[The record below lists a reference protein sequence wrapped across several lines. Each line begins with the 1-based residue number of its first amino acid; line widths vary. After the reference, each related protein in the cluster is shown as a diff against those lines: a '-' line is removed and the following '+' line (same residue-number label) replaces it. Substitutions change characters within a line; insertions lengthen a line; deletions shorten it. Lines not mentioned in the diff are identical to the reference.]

1 MRIIN
6 KIKQF
11 SKNQKEL
18 LALHG
23 PKVRFQHFLK
33 KNKRILIKIS
43 FFFRNKLIFIFGF
56 LRSLKYEDFQISST
70 NFKKISPYYN
80 FQKELELFIF
90 VDHTLTC
97 GVNTG
102 VQRIVRGLSKSL
114 STHKNIVF
122 VEWNEANKT
131 FYSISDSKRKSL
143 LSKFNYSD
151 KINTSEPLNSGHI
164 EIKPNPML
172 SSWLIVPEVPYL
184 GNKSVR
190 LSDILKSAAKL
201 RLKTGA
207 LFYDATPIIDKSF
220 IKESVKNHSA
230 YMRSLNLFDLVFP
243 ISKFSSGYLA
253 SFLSFDQNIIQT
265 SIRTIEIPSE
275 NIICS
280 ANKRSKKAII
290 KEPYVLSVGSI
301 TPHKNSLLLTEA
313 FDLLSTNTNFSKFKL
328 VFVGNIDPS
337 ISRKFS
343 NALKQNPN
351 IIYLGNIDDEKLTNL
366 YQNSLFTIFPSTS
379 EGYGLP
385 IIESLKFN
393 KPCICFNQG
402 APFEVAQKG
411 GCLPVDTTDSIKL
424 SEAIKLLFLDEQL
437 RDNLIKQTKK
447 INFINWEDYTN
458 NLLNEC
464 KISDQPNIGNIY
476 YWVDHTARYPSNTGI
491 QRVVRMLAKSL
502 IANKFNLIPV
512 IWDAKGK
519 KLIEAP
525 ISAKKNISKYNGPL
539 SSGWKKF
546 PNTSFKENDWF
557 LCSELTHEHSSLIVK
572 FCKHHSLRMAWI
584 FYDAI
589 PMKVKEFYN
598 DEVTKNHEEY
608 MKIFSRVNKVLSIS
622 NTSNNDLLN
631 FLTSKNIDSY
641 ELDKKILPVVLPGEF
656 LQKRN
661 IDIKKLVRKNNK
673 NTINILCVGTV
684 EPRKNH
690 LNLIKAI
697 KLLNSKSASKII
709 FTIAGNSPY
718 IDLEEQVLSELQ
730 DVPNSTWV
738 NSPSDPDLQKLYE
751 ESTFTVYPSIEEGFG
766 LPILESIW
774 NGKPCICSNES
785 AMGEVA
791 KEGGCLTADVKSP
804 KSLCR
809 AMMTLINNTDKYNE
823 LVQESV
829 NRNFKSWNEYSN
841 EIIYHLNNERN
852 LPSTIQKFDVAP
864 NKTIFNTL
872 KNLQPNPILS
882 ICISTFNRAKFLD
895 VTLRHLFKLI
905 PENSTD
911 IEIIVCDNA
920 SFDNTSEV
928 VKPFLYRDDFLYS
941 RNKENV
947 GMVGN
952 LYESA
957 ILASGEY
964 IWLIGDDDL
973 IGLDTINKIKNIIT
987 SNFGISLLYL
997 NYSYT
1002 NESKYSTSKVDKI
1015 IKTSIPV
1022 VEPSS
1027 DSKDYI
1033 YNICAKSGNI
1043 FTGIYCI
1050 IFRKDHAIKTF
1061 SQNIEGRPFSSM
1073 LTSIPTTYYILNNMM
1088 NEKAYW
1094 VGSPS
1099 ITVNLNVSWKKY
1111 APVWILARLPEAI
1124 SMAKRYGAS
1133 PDIDKWLDDLVP
1145 HVIYWFKFIFKKKAY
1160 KESDLI
1166 SIRNLINTFKKIPR
1180 FNDVVFEMKDIYK
1193 QAYKNGHPISI
1204 EQPSV
1209 IFGYLEDNK

>member
-11 SKNQKEL
+11 LKNQREL

-23 PKVRFQHFLK
+23 YKVRFQHFLK
-33 KNKRILIKIS
+33 KILRILIRA
-43 FFFRNKLIFIFGF
+43 FKLPGDTLNF
-56 LRSLKYEDFQISST
+56 LFQSLKNLEYETFQKKGIY
-70 NFKKISPYYN
+70 KKISPYYN
-80 FQKELELFIF
+80 FQGELELFIF
-90 VDHTLTC
+90 VDHTLSC

-114 STHKNIVF
+114 STHKNIIF
-122 VEWNEANKT
+122 VEWNEVNKT
-131 FYSISDSKRKSL
+131 FYSISDTKRESL
-143 LSKFNYSD
+143 LNTFSYLD
-151 KINTSEPLNSGHI
+151 KINTTQPLNSGLK

-184 GNKSVR
+184 GNKRVL
-190 LSDILKSAAKL
+190 LSDIFKSATKL
-201 RLKTGA
+201 SLKTAA
-207 LFYDATPIIDKSF
+207 LFYDATPISDRSF
-220 IKESVKNHSA
+220 SSESAGNHSV
-230 YMRSLNLFDLVFP
+230 YMKSLNMFDLVFP
-243 ISKFSSGYLA
+243 ISKFSSSHLS

-265 SIRTIEIPSE
+265 TIRTIEIPSE
-275 NIICS
+275 NIICHT
-280 ANKRSKKAII
+280 KKSLENPII
-290 KEPYVLSVGSI
+290 KESYALCVGSI

-366 YQNSLFTIFPSTS
+366 YQNCLFTIFPSTS

-393 KPCICFNQG
+393 KPCICFDQG
-402 APFEVAQKG
+402 APLEVSQKG
-411 GCLPVDTTDSIKL
+411 GCLPVDTADSIKL
-424 SEAIKLLFLDEQL
+424 SEAINLLFFDEPL

-447 INFINWEDYTN
+447 ISFVNWEDYTN

-502 IANKFNLIPV
+502 IVNKFNLIPV

-546 PNTSFKENDWF
+546 PNTPFKENDWF
-557 LCSELTHEHSSLIVK
+557 LCPELTHEHSSLIVK

-589 PMKVKEFYN
+589 PAKVKEFYN

-608 MKIFSRVNKVLSIS
+608 MEIFSKVNKVLSIS
-622 NTSNNDLLN
+622 HTSNYDLLN
-631 FLTSKNIDSY
+631 FLTSKNINSY
-641 ELDKKILPVVLPGEF
+641 ELDKKILPALLPGEF

-697 KLLNSKSASKII
+697 KLLNSKSDSKII

-718 IDLEEQVLSELQ
+718 SDLKMQVLSELQ
-730 DVPNSTWV
+730 DIPNSTWV
-738 NSPSDPDLQKLYE
+738 NSPSDSDLQKLYE

-766 LPILESIW
+766 LPILESLW
-774 NGKPCICSNES
+774 NGKPCICSSES

-791 KEGGCLTADVKSP
+791 EGGGCLTTDVKKP

-809 AMMTLINNTDKYNE
+809 AMITLINNTDKYNE
-823 LVQESV
+823 LVLESV
-829 NRNFKSWNEYSN
+829 NRSFKSWNEYSN
-841 EIIYHLNNERN
+841 EIIYHLSNERN
-852 LPSTIQKFDVAP
+852 IPVPNKKFDVAP
-864 NKTIFNTL
+864 SKAIFNTL
-872 KNLQPNPILS
+872 KNLRPNPILS
-882 ICISTFNRAKFLD
+882 ICISTFNRAKFLN
-895 VTLRHLFKLI
+895 VTLRHLFRLI
-905 PENSTD
+905 PENSSD
-911 IEIIVCDNA
+911 VEIIVCDNA

-941 RNKENV
+941 RNKKNV

-952 LYESA
+952 LYETA
-957 ILASGEY
+957 ILANGEY
-964 IWLIGDDDL
+964 VWLIGDDDL
-973 IGLDTINKIKNIIT
+973 IGLDTISKIKNIIT

-1002 NESKYSTSKVDKI
+1002 NVKNYSISKVDKI
-1015 IKTSIPV
+1015 INNSTPV

-1050 IFRKDHAIKTF
+1050 IFRRDHAIKTF
-1061 SQNIEGRPFSSM
+1061 SQNTEGRPFSSM

-1099 ITVNLNVSWKKY
+1099 ITVNLNVSWKKF

-1124 SMAKRYGAS
+1124 STAKRYGAS
-1133 PDIDKWLDDLVP
+1133 SDIDKWLDDLVP
-1145 HVIYWFKFIFKKKAY
+1145 HVVHWFKIIFKKNKY

-1180 FNDVVFEMKDIYK
+1180 FNDVVFEMRDIYK
-1193 QAYKNGHPISI
+1193 QAYKNGHPIAI

>member
-1 MRIIN
+1 MPGIN

-11 SKNQKEL
+11 LKNQREL
-18 LALHG
+18 LELHG
-23 PKVRFQHFLK
+23 PKVRSQHFLK
-33 KNKRILIKIS
+33 KILRILIRAYNLPRRIL
-43 FFFRNKLIFIFGF
+43 NF
-56 LRSLKYEDFQISST
+56 LYQSLKNLKQETFQKNS
-70 NFKKISPYYN
+70 NYKKINFYYN
-80 FQKELELFIF
+80 FQSELELFIF
-90 VDHTLTC
+90 VDHTLSC

-102 VQRIVRGLSKSL
+102 VQRIVRGLSRSL
-114 STHKNIVF
+114 STHKNIIF
-122 VEWNEANKT
+122 VEWNEVNKT
-131 FYSISDSKRKSL
+131 FYSISDTKRESL
-143 LSKFNYSD
+143 LNTFSYLD
-151 KINTSEPLNSGHI
+151 KINTTQPLNSGLKEI
-164 EIKPNPML
+164 EPSSML

-184 GNKSVR
+184 GNKRVL
-190 LSDILKSAAKL
+190 LSDIYKSAIKL
-201 RLKTGA
+201 NLKTAA
-207 LFYDATPIIDKSF
+207 LFYDATPIFDRSF
-220 IKESVKNHSA
+220 SSESADDHSV
-230 YMRSLNLFDLVFP
+230 YMKSLNMFDLVLP
-243 ISKFSSGYLA
+243 ISKFSSSHLS

-265 SIRTIEIPSE
+265 TIRTIEIPSE
-275 NIICS
+275 NIICHT
-280 ANKRSKKAII
+280 KKSLENPII
-290 KEPYVLSVGSI
+290 KESYALCVGSI

-328 VFVGNIDPS
+328 VFVGNIDTS

-343 NALKQNPN
+343 NVLKQNPN
-351 IIYLGNIDDEKLTNL
+351 IIYMGNIDDEMLSNL
-366 YQNSLFTIFPSTS
+366 YQNCLFTIFPSTS

-424 SEAIKLLFLDEQL
+424 SEAIKLLFLDEKL

-447 INFINWEDYTN
+447 INFINWKDYTN
-458 NLLNEC
+458 NLLKEC
-464 KISDQPNIGNIY
+464 KLIDHPNIGNIY

-502 IANKFNLIPV
+502 IVNKFNLIPV

-546 PNTSFKENDWF
+546 SNTPFKENDWF
-557 LCSELTHEHSSLIVK
+557 LCPELTHEHSSLIVK

-589 PMKVKEFYN
+589 PVKVKEFYN

-608 MKIFSRVNKVLSIS
+608 MKIFSKVNKVLSIS
-622 NTSNNDLLN
+622 HTSNYDLLN
-631 FLTSKNIDSY
+631 FLTSKNINSY
-641 ELDKKILPVVLPGEF
+641 ELDKKILPVELPGEF

-697 KLLNSKSASKII
+697 KLLNSKSDSKII

-718 IDLEEQVLSELQ
+718 SNLKMQVLSELQ
-730 DVPNSTWV
+730 DMPNSTWV
-738 NSPSDPDLQKLYE
+738 NSPSDSDLQKLYE

-766 LPILESIW
+766 LPILESLW
-774 NGKPCICSNES
+774 NGKPCICSSES

-791 KEGGCLTADVKSP
+791 KEGGCLTTDVKKP

-809 AMMTLINNTDKYNE
+809 AMITLINNTDKYNQ
-823 LVQESV
+823 LVLESV
-829 NRNFKSWNEYSN
+829 NRSFKSWNEYSN
-841 EIIYHLNNERN
+841 EIIYHLSNERN
-852 LPSTIQKFDVAP
+852 IPAPNKKFDVAP
-864 NKTIFNTL
+864 SKDIFNSF
-872 KNLQPNPILS
+872 KNLHPNPILS
-882 ICISTFNRAKFLD
+882 ICISTFNRAKFLN
-895 VTLRHLFKLI
+895 VTLRHLFGLI
-905 PENSTD
+905 PENISD

-920 SFDNTSEV
+920 SFDNTSKI
-928 VKPFLYRDDFLYS
+928 VKPFLHRDNFIYK

-952 LYESA
+952 LYETA
-957 ILASGEY
+957 ILANGEY
-964 IWLIGDDDL
+964 VWLIGDDDL

-1002 NESKYSTSKVDKI
+1002 NESKYSTSNVEKI
-1015 IKTSIPV
+1015 INTSTPV

-1027 DSKDYI
+1027 DYKDYI
-1033 YNICAKSGNI
+1033 FNICAKSGNI

-1050 IFRKDHAIKTF
+1050 IFRRDHAIKTF
-1061 SQNIEGRPFSSM
+1061 SQNTEGRPFSSM

-1111 APVWILARLPEAI
+1111 APVWILARLPEAF

-1133 PDIDKWLDDLVP
+1133 PNIDKWLDDLVP
-1145 HVIYWFKFIFKKKAY
+1145 HVVYWFKFIFKKNKY

-1180 FNDVVFEMKDIYK
+1180 FNDVVYEMRDIYK
-1193 QAYKNGHPISI
+1193 RAYKNGHPIAI
-1204 EQPSV
+1204 EKSSV